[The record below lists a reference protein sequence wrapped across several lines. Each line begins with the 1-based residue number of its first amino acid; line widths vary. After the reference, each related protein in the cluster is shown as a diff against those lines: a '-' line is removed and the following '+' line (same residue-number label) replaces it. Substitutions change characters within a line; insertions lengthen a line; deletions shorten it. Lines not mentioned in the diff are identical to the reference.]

1 VVSTGSTWKFMRMEG
16 AALTIDVLEYYID
29 NVPKIM
35 GILRHIVESV

>member
-1 VVSTGSTWKFMRMEG
+1 MEE